1 MADYRSV
8 KCGMWAG
15 DEWFIDLDVDAK
27 LLWVYLFTNAHTSVA
42 GIYKLPRKT
51 IHNETGIDLARVDEL
66 LGQFSNAGKAHYQGG
81 VVWVVTMREH
91 QATSS
96 DLVKKR
102 ITKDLALLPDSQL
115 KRRYYEKYGT
125 DTVSIPYLQHASD
138 TDTDT
143 DTELG
148 GVGGA
153 PQAPAAKA
161 ASELPTD
168 AEWAAAFQGFE
179 AAIGRVTSGY
189 TLQEMRETFDELRAA
204 NRLDWW
210 QAAIDETMRC
220 EGNSWTY
227 MARVI
232 DGSTKRGMKPGE
244 RRVNG
249 GRQAYEDRK
258 SADYKL
264 KMAILLGD
272 DSGITAD
279 GGLGAWPSIG
289 RVS

>member
-1 MADYRSV
+1 MASFEWWRSWH
-8 KCGMWAG
+8 GAPM
-15 DEWFIDLDVDAK
+15 DAK
-27 LLWVYLFTNAHTSVA
+27 WLVIAKRAQVA
-42 GIYKLPRKT
+42 P
-51 IHNETGIDLARVDEL
+51 
-66 LGQFSNAGKAHYQGG
+66 G
-81 VVWVVTMREH
+81 VVSAVAWSLFDYASQANPRGSVTGFDVETYATFSGFAEADIEAVIEAMKVKGVIGEDGRLANWDKRQPKREDDSRDRVR
-91 QATSS
+91 AFRRREAEK
-96 DLVKKR
+96 DAMKR
-102 ITKDLALLPDSQL
+102 TVTQSNDREDKDKD
-115 KRRYYEKYGT
+115 K
-125 DTVSIPYLQHASD
+125 
-138 TDTDT
+138 
-143 DTELG
+143 DTESEAGGLG
-148 GVGGA
+148 GA
-153 PQAPAAKA
+153 HQAPAAKA

-210 QAAIDETMRC
+210 QAAIDETVRC

-264 KMAILLGD
+264 KMAIILGD